1 LQLVPEAV
9 KLNYYMNGLC
19 STSQDRARAF
29 TLIELL
35 VVIAIIA
42 ILAAMLLPALGR
54 AKQKAYQVNCVSNL
68 KQFSYAINMYAQ
80 DNRETLPGLAWLGVF
95 FTYRDALP
103 AQQSGDFRFDKWD
116 GSLVGPLTTYLAL
129 PPPTS
134 QVRTA
139 AVCICPGSYRALP
152 TRLAAPPLQ
161 VPVSY
166 FTQQNVT
173 NNPGPP
179 AEYIT
184 NPFGRPDG
192 TAPPVGWPKRLT
204 AFLKPADSWIM
215 TDCDVQLMNGM
226 GYTDSTYIEYIPKVP
241 VHGTRNP
248 ALRNY
253 LFYDFSV
260 RARKTPF

>member
-1 LQLVPEAV
+1 MKTHAGHSHAP
-9 KLNYYMNGLC
+9 
-19 STSQDRARAF
+19 ARGF

-68 KQFSYAINMYAQ
+68 KQFAYAINMYSQ
-80 DNRETLPGLAWLGVF
+80 DNRDTLPGLAWLGVF
-95 FTYRDALP
+95 FTYNDANP
-103 AQQSGDFRFDKWD
+103 AWESGSFPLDKWN
-116 GSLVGPLTTYLAL
+116 GSLVAPLTSYLGL
-129 PPPTS
+129 PMPTT

-152 TRLAAPPLQ
+152 QIPPLYPLK

-166 FTQQNVT
+166 FTQQYVT
-173 NNPGPP
+173 NTPGSLTDF
-179 AEYIT
+179 IV

-192 TAPPVGWPKRLT
+192 TSAPLGWPKKLS
-204 AFLKPADSWIM
+204 AFRQPSESWIM
-215 TDCDVQLMNGM
+215 TDCDVQLMTGM
-226 GYTDSTYIEYIPKVP
+226 GYTDSTYINHIPKEP
-241 VHGTRNP
+241 VHGTKKP

-260 RARKTPF
+260 RSRKTPF